1 MLKKVSD
8 RKKYFYFKEF
18 RLQDASSAM
27 KIGTDAILLGAWASR
42 YRYKKIL
49 DIGSGCGVIAFMLLY
64 ANKDATSTMIEIDPD
79 ASRDIEEN
87 MQQTIFTNR
96 CNIINKDLR
105 DVCLNEKFDLIVSN
119 PPYFSDD
126 KIHSY
131 DDRRTLARHENPA
144 GLHFYDLVKISSTML
159 DENGR
164 ICIIIPTDRLNDIRR
179 FIVSCNLMIDE
190 IVKIY
195 TVYDDTQPKRII
207 LSARHIDPNR
217 YVMSNTSKL
226 YTNNP
231 DGTKHQDY
239 LHLVKKFLEV

>member
-1 MLKKVSD
+1 MPKKVSD
-8 RKKYFYFKEF
+8 SKKYFYFREF

-64 ANKDATSTMIEIDPD
+64 ANKDATSTMIEIDPY
-79 ASRDIEEN
+79 AAHDIEEN
-87 MQQTIFTNR
+87 MQQTIFKNR
-96 CNIINKDLR
+96 CNVINEDLR
-105 DVCLNEKFDLIVSN
+105 NVCLNEKFDLIVSN

-126 KIHSY
+126 KIHPY
-131 DDRRTLARHENPA
+131 DDRRALARHENSA
-144 GLHFYDLVKISSTML
+144 GLHFCDLVKISSAML

-164 ICIIIPTDRLNDIRR
+164 ICIIIPTDRLNDMRK

-190 IVKIY
+190 IVEIY
-195 TVYDDTQPKRII
+195 TVYDTQPKRII
-207 LSARHIDPNR
+207 LSVRHIDPNR
-217 YVMSNTSKL
+217 YVRSTTSKL

-239 LHLVKKFLEV
+239 LHLVKKFLEI